1 MNKTFLLFNHQNKGV
16 PYRDSLL
23 KNGWRMTS
31 KDPDLVLVDREW
43 TIINDGSPRK
53 FLKRFLGN
61 SRLIIYPHSVL
72 PPWWYD
78 GLVNIH
84 PAVKAV
90 IVVGEGQADA
100 LKKIDLGIHS
110 VVSGWPYC
118 AQKSFKAPKVVKRV
132 LFAPIH
138 PSGKLLRPEA
148 RKANESIMKDL
159 VRLLSSKIIDQV
171 IVRYIGDRET
181 QGIASVNHPR
191 IGWRKGVPNGSHEEI
206 DISDLVIAEGFF
218 MYLSVARGRPTIG
231 INQHLPMTTNRDSGR
246 YVPKNW
252 KRYGEDMAYPI
263 SYGDKDLE
271 SLMGDALLEQSD
283 WRSRFVGPPMDEV
296 RFSSIM
302 EDFARN

>member
-53 FLKRFLGN
+53 IIRRFLGG
-61 SRLIIYPHSVL
+61 SGLVVYPHSVL

-78 GLVNIH
+78 GLVKIH
-84 PAVKAV
+84 PAVRAV
-90 IVVGEGQADA
+90 IVVGQGQADA
-100 LKKIDLGIHS
+100 LRKIDPGINS

-118 AQKSFKAPKVVKRV
+118 VQKLFKRPKTVKRV

-138 PSGKLLRPEA
+138 PSGKMLRPEA
-148 RKANESIMKDL
+148 RDANESIMKDL

-181 QGIASVNHPR
+181 QGIAGINHPN
-191 IGWRKGVPNGSHEEI
+191 I
-206 DISDLVIAEGFF
+206 
-218 MYLSVARGRPTIG
+218 
-231 INQHLPMTTNRDSGR
+231 
-246 YVPKNW
+246 
-252 KRYGEDMAYPI
+252 
-263 SYGDKDLE
+263 
-271 SLMGDALLEQSD
+271 
-283 WRSRFVGPPMDEV
+283 
-296 RFSSIM
+296 
-302 EDFARN
+302 